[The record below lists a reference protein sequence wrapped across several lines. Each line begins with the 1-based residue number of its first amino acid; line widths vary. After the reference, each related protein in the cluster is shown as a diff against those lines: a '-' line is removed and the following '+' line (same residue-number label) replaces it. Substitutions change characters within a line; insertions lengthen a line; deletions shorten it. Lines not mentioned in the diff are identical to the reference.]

1 MAKNI
6 KQKITPPQQPN
17 KVAPIPV
24 NLNIPDLFRNTW
36 IQSGIIFGVAF
47 LLYANTLLHG
57 FVLDDA
63 IVITDNMFTKQGVNG
78 IGGILSND
86 TFFGFFKVEG
96 KDALVSGG
104 RYRPMTLVLFA
115 LVYQLVGSSPFVFHL
130 LTVLL
135 FAGTCVVFYRTL
147 LRLFGGPSND
157 RAWLT
162 SWLAAM
168 LFVVHPIHTEV
179 VANIKG
185 CDEIVTMLGS
195 LGALYLAFRAY
206 DTGKLIWG
214 VLSGI
219 AFFVAC
225 LSKENAAAFVV
236 LIPLALW
243 FFGEKVSL
251 EKKSLLASSAPVFI
265 AFAAFFVLR
274 GSILHWRFG
283 GVPMELMNNPFLKL
297 EGGQWVLYAPA
308 EKMAT
313 IFFTL
318 WKYLQLLV
326 VPHPLTHDYYP
337 RQIGLITF
345 SNPIALLSLLLYGGL
360 VWYAI
365 RGTSRLNP
373 LAFGIWLYLLP
384 LSIVSNV
391 VFPIGTNMGERFAFM
406 PSLGFCVVAAI
417 LLVNLY
423 AKNKNIALGIIGLAL
438 VLFSVKTITRNP
450 VWASNETLFFSD
462 AKTSINSAKLQ
473 NACGGALFD
482 KARVQTDPEK
492 QKEFC
497 RQAIPYSTQAIKIH
511 PNYRDA
517 FTIRGGCNFV
527 LGNFDAAILDYRE
540 SVNLAPEK
548 ADLRANLALALRDGG
563 KFQGERQGNLAKA
576 AAYLAESW
584 QYNAKDPE
592 TARLLGVSNG
602 MMGKNPDAI
611 MWFSKALELS
621 PENATYLWDLGL
633 AYSAAGNFAKG
644 EELRQKAIKI
654 DPKILETRGKGQ

>member
-1 MAKNI
+1 MAKHQ
-6 KQKITPPQQPN
+6 KQNITPPPQPK
-17 KVAPIPV
+17 KVAPTPV
-24 NLNIPDLFRNTW
+24 KLNIPDLFRNTW
-36 IQSGIIFGVAF
+36 LQSGIIFAVAF
-47 LLYANTLLHG
+47 LLYTNTLTHG

-63 IVITDNMFTKQGVNG
+63 IVITDNMFTQQGIKG
-78 IGGILSND
+78 ISGILSND

-104 RYRPMTLVLFA
+104 RYRPMTLVVFA
-115 LVYQLVGSSPFVFHL
+115 MVYQLVGASPFVFHL

-147 LRLFGGPSND
+147 LLLLGGPGND
-157 RAWLT
+157 RAWLV
-162 SWLAAM
+162 SLLAAV
-168 LFVVHPIHTEV
+168 LFTVHPIHTEV

-195 LGALYLAFRAY
+195 LGALYLTFRSY
-206 DTGKLIWG
+206 DSGKLIWG
-214 VLSGI
+214 VLAGI
-219 AFFVAC
+219 SFFIAC
-225 LSKENAAAFVV
+225 LAKENAAAFVA
-236 LIPLALW
+236 LSPLALW
-243 FFGEKVSL
+243 FFRDKTSAD
-251 EKKSLLASSAPVFI
+251 KKSILASSMPIFA

-283 GVPMELMNNPFLKL
+283 GVPMELMNNPFVKI
-297 EGGQWVLYAPA
+297 EGGKWVLYDPA
-308 EKMAT
+308 EKLAT

-337 RQIGLITF
+337 RQIGLMTF
-345 SNPIALLSLLLYGGL
+345 SNPLSLLSLGLYGWM
-360 VWYAI
+360 VWYAL
-365 RGTSRLNP
+365 RGIGRRNP
-373 LAFGIWLYLLP
+373 IAFGIWLYLLP
-384 LSIVSNV
+384 LSIVSNL

-417 LLVNLY
+417 LLVNLFT
-423 AKNKNIALGIIGLAL
+423 KNKNIALAISGLAV

-450 VWASNETLFFSD
+450 VWASNEKLFFTD

-482 KARVQTDPEK
+482 KARMQTDPEK

-497 RQAIPYSTQAIKIH
+497 REAIPYSTQAIKIH

-517 FTIRGGCNFV
+517 FIIRGGCNFI
-527 LGNFDAAILDYRE
+527 LGNFDAAIFDYRE
-540 SVNLAPEK
+540 AVRLAPEK
-548 ADLRANLALALRDGG
+548 LDLKASLALALRDGG

-576 AAYLAESW
+576 ATYLAESW
-584 QYNAKDPE
+584 QYNSKDAE

-602 MMGKNPDAI
+602 MMGKNTDAI
-611 MWFSKALELS
+611 MWFSKAVDLS

-633 AYSAAGNFAKG
+633 AYSAAGNSAKG
-644 EELRQKAIKI
+644 EELRQKAIKL
-654 DPKILETRGKGQ
+654 DPNILETRGKGQ

>member
-1 MAKNI
+1 MAKHQ
-6 KQKITPPQQPN
+6 KQNITPPPQPK
-17 KVAPIPV
+17 KVAPTPV
-24 NLNIPDLFRNTW
+24 KLNIPDLFRNTW
-36 IQSGIIFGVAF
+36 LQSGIIFAVAF
-47 LLYANTLLHG
+47 LLYTNTLTHG

-63 IVITDNMFTKQGVNG
+63 IVITDNMFTQQGIKG
-78 IGGILSND
+78 ISGILSND

-104 RYRPMTLVLFA
+104 RYRPMTLVVFA
-115 LVYQLVGSSPFVFHL
+115 MVYQLVGASPFVFHL

-147 LRLFGGPSND
+147 LLLLGGPGND
-157 RAWLT
+157 RAWLV
-162 SWLAAM
+162 SLLAAV
-168 LFVVHPIHTEV
+168 LFTVHPIHTEV

-195 LGALYLAFRAY
+195 LGALYLTFRSH
-206 DTGKLIWG
+206 DSGKLIWG
-214 VLSGI
+214 VLAGI
-219 AFFVAC
+219 SFFIAC
-225 LSKENAAAFVV
+225 LAKENAAAFVA

-243 FFGEKVSL
+243 FFRDKTSAD
-251 EKKSLLASSAPVFI
+251 KKSILASSMPIFA

-283 GVPMELMNNPFLKL
+283 GVPMELMNNPFVKI
-297 EGGQWVLYAPA
+297 EGGKWVLYDPA
-308 EKMAT
+308 EKLAT

-337 RQIGLITF
+337 RQIGLMTF
-345 SNPIALLSLLLYGGL
+345 SNPLSLLSLGLYGWM
-360 VWYAI
+360 VWYAL
-365 RGTSRLNP
+365 RGIGRRNP
-373 LAFGIWLYLLP
+373 IAFGIWLYLLP
-384 LSIVSNV
+384 LSIVSNL

-417 LLVNLY
+417 LLVNLFT
-423 AKNKNIALGIIGLAL
+423 KNKNIALAISGLAV

-450 VWASNETLFFSD
+450 VWASNEKLFFTD

-482 KARVQTDPEK
+482 KARMQTDPEK

-497 RQAIPYSTQAIKIH
+497 REAIPYSTQAIKIH

-517 FTIRGGCNFV
+517 FIIRGGCNFI
-527 LGNFDAAILDYRE
+527 LGNFDAAIFDYRE
-540 SVNLAPEK
+540 AVRLAPEK
-548 ADLRANLALALRDGG
+548 LDLKASLALALRDGG

-576 AAYLAESW
+576 ATYLAESW
-584 QYNAKDPE
+584 QYNSKDAE

-602 MMGKNPDAI
+602 MMGKNTDAI
-611 MWFSKALELS
+611 MWFSKAVDLS

-633 AYSAAGNFAKG
+633 AYSAAGNSAKG
-644 EELRQKAIKI
+644 EELRQKAIKL
-654 DPKILETRGKGQ
+654 DPNILETRGKGQ